1 MHKRDWQM
9 GGQMGWKRRL
19 IQVCMLVLSCLAGS
33 MAQAQGPDH
42 REQLLATIH
51 VHSTASTGELT
62 IEALAQRAEQLGL
75 DVLILTDNFSLRY
88 EYGLWPLRGIL
99 KRQVRFPS
107 VLEYGIERYLDE
119 IAAAQSRHPK
129 LIILPGVEVAPY
141 YYWTGS
147 LVERNLTMHN
157 AQRNLLVFGLTKPE
171 DYRSLPASGNP
182 GSYTLDW
189 RGAANG
195 APILL
200 VVPALLLWRPRRPAS
215 DRRSLRRSVACV
227 LVVLAVALVA
237 NAWPLSQSAFSSYD
251 DQLGYRP
258 YQALIDDV
266 KDKGGLVFWSLAE
279 ARDFHE
285 IDAGLLGTVRV
296 KTEPH
301 PEAMLMTTGY
311 TGFGGLYQEGRTSI
325 NPGELWDRLLHV
337 SMVEQRPAPVLI
349 GELALH
355 GLNDADKDLH
365 RLVTSLWVKERTKVG
380 VLEALQSGHSYAAG
394 DSHHHVQLR
403 LDEFRVVSQGGAKS
417 ASIGDRLDP
426 GVARDLTVLLS
437 IKARDGGRH
446 PVKVRVIRSG
456 QVVAHWTGETPFHV
470 DWLDDGVPTAESMI
484 YRVEVTGSGELLSNP
499 IVVGPILETIAVSS
513 QPSALSSG
521 KMSTPKLKPDS

>member
-1 MHKRDWQM
+1 MMVWP
-9 GGQMGWKRRL
+9 
-19 IQVCMLVLSCLAGS
+19 CLSGS
-33 MAQAQGPDH
+33 IAQAQGPDD

-119 IAAAQSRHPK
+119 ISAAQSRHPK

-141 YYWTGS
+141 YYWSGS
-147 LVERNLTMHN
+147 LVNGNLTMHD

-171 DYRSLPASGNP
+171 DYHSLPVSGNP
-182 GSYTLDW
+182 GSYMFDW
-189 RGAANG
+189 RGAVNG

-200 VVPALLLWRPRRPAS
+200 VVPAVLLWMPRRRAF
-215 DRRSLRRSVACV
+215 DRRSLRRSAAC
-227 LVVLAVALVA
+227 LLIVLAVALVA
-237 NAWPLSQSAFSSYD
+237 NAWPLSQPAFSSYD
-251 DQLGYRP
+251 EQLGYRP

-266 KDKGGLVFWSLAE
+266 RAKDGLVFWSLTE

-285 IDAGLLGTVRV
+285 YAAGPLGTVTV

-325 NPGELWDRLLHV
+325 NPGELWDRLLQLAV
-337 SMVEQRPAPVLI
+337 SERRPAPVLI

-355 GLNDADKDLH
+355 GLNEADKDLH
-365 RLVTSLWVKERTKVG
+365 RLVTSLWVKERTKAG
-380 VLEALQSGHSYAAG
+380 VLEALRSGHSYAAG

-403 LDEFRVVSQGGAKS
+403 LDEFRVICQGGARS
-417 ASIGDRLDP
+417 ASVGDRLDP

-437 IKARDGGRH
+437 VTARDGGRH
-446 PVKVRVIRSG
+446 PVKARVIRSG
-456 QVVAHWTGETPFHV
+456 QVLAQLAGETPFRANWP
-470 DWLDDGVPTAESMI
+470 DTTAPTGESMT

-499 IVVGPILETIAVSS
+499 IVVGAVLGPSVAS
-513 QPSALSSG
+513 NQPSAFGSEDIQ
-521 KMSTPKLKPDS
+521 LKR

>member
-9 GGQMGWKRRL
+9 VGQMGWKRRL
-19 IQVCMLVLSCLAGS
+19 ILVCVMALSCLAGS
-33 MAQAQGPDH
+33 IAQAQGPDG

-75 DVLILTDNFSLRY
+75 DVLILTDNLSLRY

-119 IAAAQSRHPK
+119 IAAAESRHPK
-129 LIILPGVEVAPY
+129 LPILPGVEVAPY

-147 LVERNLTMHN
+147 LVNRNLTMHN

-189 RGAANG
+189 RGAVNG

-200 VVPALLLWRPRRPAS
+200 VVPALLLWRPRRQAS

-237 NAWPLSQSAFSSYD
+237 NAWPLSESAFSSYE

-266 KDKGGLVFWSLAE
+266 RGKGGLVFWSLSE

-285 IDAGLLGTVRV
+285 FDAGPLGTVTV

-301 PEAMLMTTGY
+301 PEAMVMTTGY

-325 NPGELWDRLLHV
+325 NPGELWDRLLQL
-337 SMVEQRPAPVLI
+337 SMSERRPTPVLI

-365 RLVTSLWVKERTKVG
+365 RLVTSLWVKERTKAG

-403 LDEFRVVSQGGAKS
+403 LDDFRIACQGGTKS

-426 GVARDLTVLLS
+426 GASRDLTILLS
-437 IKARDGGRH
+437 VTARDDGRH

-456 QVVAHWTGETPFHV
+456 EVLAQFAGETPFRLNWP
-470 DWLDDGVPTAESMI
+470 DTTAQTGELLA
-484 YRVEVTGSGELLSNP
+484 YRVEITGSGELLSNP
-499 IVVGPILETIAVSS
+499 IFVEPILE
-513 QPSALSSG
+513 
-521 KMSTPKLKPDS
+521 LKAEG